1 MRLNLGFEVKLKA
14 FFLGRF
20 FLDVAVIQR
29 FRDLRMAL
37 AKWKGADGVGE
48 LTLDLVIKN
57 GEPF

>member
-1 MRLNLGFEVKLKA
+1 MRLKLGLEVKLKA
-14 FFLGRF
+14 FFWGV

>member
-1 MRLNLGFEVKLKA
+1 MRLKLGLEVKLKA
-14 FFLGRF
+14 FFLGV

-48 LTLDLVIKN
+48 LTLEWSIKN